1 MHAQACNTVVL
12 HATQSSCTHR
22 RHAWFLLLAAAKLR
36 LKGGNLCSA
45 RSGVQH
51 ERLARFVKMT
61 MMRAQRPLSPY
72 AGAAAVVRMR
82 PRKEHNPSIYHLN
95 DFRRFPQRVFFVFFQ
110 INIYCCCGSS
120 RNVARVH
127 LFGTPPY
134 PMQWQRSLL

>member
-95 DFRRFPQRVFFVFFQ
+95 DFRRFPQRDAMAPIATLAPSQERKLQCQQQATRFFFFFF
-110 INIYCCCGSS
+110 NNS
-120 RNVARVH
+120 
-127 LFGTPPY
+127 
-134 PMQWQRSLL
+134 